1 MYECVSVCVCFVS
14 AMGFPNTAS
23 LYTTYVYTCVCV
35 CILCVLGV
43 GGGKGGERPGANQ
56 DWHHQHVPQK
66 RDLVA
71 ERDLVQR

>member
-1 MYECVSVCVCFVS
+1 
-14 AMGFPNTAS
+14 
-23 LYTTYVYTCVCV
+23 VCV

-71 ERDLVQR
+71 EKRPSSRKRPSTEVKET